1 MLTALTIENIA
12 LIDKLEVEFGK
23 GLNILSGETGAGKSI
38 IIDSVNFVLG
48 TRADKSLI
56 RYGEKT
62 ARVFAYFD
70 EITPEIKR
78 LLDEYGIEEE
88 GELMLSRSMSEDGAS
103 VCRVN
108 GRKVTLSMLKELS
121 SLLADI
127 YGQHESVSLLDPKQH
142 LSVVDEFAGE
152 ALKKALK
159 EQEELCAQYRGYK
172 RKIAEYDEIAGEDRE
187 YLDFRISEIE
197 DACLKEGEEE
207 ELHALRRKLN
217 NFEAYLTSLSAAE
230 QALSGEGGAVEKV
243 SAAMKQLT
251 RVSDDEPALGALI
264 ERLDAVSIELDDIA
278 AEVSGI
284 LSASEFDEGKARYV
298 EERIAKINSL
308 KRKYGSSVQEILSEC
323 EKLKEKR
330 DKFDDASAEA
340 EILKKKIVELEDKLY
355 ENTQKISALRR
366 AAAEKFAQSVTG
378 ELKQLGMKNA
388 AFVVDFAPLPEKES
402 AKFSPQGSD
411 EAQFLFSANSG
422 QPPRPL
428 SKIISG
434 GELSRFML
442 ALKNCLPSG
451 FGIQTMIFDEIDT
464 GISGE
469 TAQTVA
475 EKLYNIS
482 RGKQVLA
489 VTHLPQLA
497 SMADRQYLIS
507 KSVKEGSTFTSL
519 TPLDREGM
527 LSEISRLTGGAQYS
541 KHALL
546 HAEEMKAHADEY
558 KAEMNK

>member
-1 MLTALTIENIA
+1 M
-12 LIDKLEVEFGK
+12 
-23 GLNILSGETGAGKSI
+23 
-38 IIDSVNFVLG
+38 
-48 TRADKSLI
+48 
-56 RYGEKT
+56 
-62 ARVFAYFD
+62 
-70 EITPEIKR
+70 
-78 LLDEYGIEEE
+78 
-88 GELMLSRSMSEDGAS
+88 
-103 VCRVN
+103 
-108 GRKVTLSMLKELS
+108 
-121 SLLADI
+121 
-127 YGQHESVSLLDPKQH
+127 
-142 LSVVDEFAGE
+142 
-152 ALKKALK
+152 
-159 EQEELCAQYRGYK
+159 
-172 RKIAEYDEIAGEDRE
+172 
-187 YLDFRISEIE
+187 
-197 DACLKEGEEE
+197 
-207 ELHALRRKLN
+207 N

-308 KRKYGSSVQEILSEC
+308 KKKYGSSVQEILSEC

-340 EILKKKIVELEDKLY
+340 EILNKKIVELEDKLY

-469 TAQTVA
+469 TARAASRFWRSPTCLSWRA
-475 EKLYNIS
+475 WRTGSIS
-482 RGKQVLA
+482 SRSLSKRAAPLRR
-489 VTHLPQLA
+489 LP
-497 SMADRQYLIS
+497 R
-507 KSVKEGSTFTSL
+507 STGRACS
-519 TPLDREGM
+519 
-527 LSEISRLTGGAQYS
+527 
-541 KHALL
+541 
-546 HAEEMKAHADEY
+546 
-558 KAEMNK
+558 